1 MYKVVLKATSLAH
14 KIVEKVVV
22 DGDVVVDATLGNG
35 NDSLFLSSLTINGMV
50 YSFEVQKSAVDRFNK
65 IIDEEGIKNIKVIN
79 DGHQNMDL
87 YIDKKVKAIM
97 FNLGYLPGSDKSV
110 TTKSDTTLEAVK
122 KGLKLLVPGGVM
134 TIAVYV
140 GHLEG
145 QREAEDLLK
154 EITELDSKQFS
165 VMNINFINR
174 KNAPFLLVIEKN
186 DSYRE
191 DI

>member
-1 MYKVVLKATSLAH
+1 
-14 KIVEKVVV
+14 
-22 DGDVVVDATLGNG
+22 
-35 NDSLFLSSLTINGMV
+35 
-50 YSFEVQKSAVDRFNK
+50 
-65 IIDEEGIKNIKVIN
+65 
-79 DGHQNMDL
+79 
-87 YIDKKVKAIM
+87 
-97 FNLGYLPGSDKSV
+97 
-110 TTKSDTTLEAVK
+110 
-122 KGLKLLVPGGVM
+122 M

-140 GHLEG
+140 GHEEG

-154 EITELDSKQFS
+154 EITELDSKHFS

>member
-79 DGHQNMDL
+79 NGHQNMDL

-97 FNLGYLPGSDKSV
+97 FNLGYLPGSDKTI
-110 TTKSDTTLEAVK
+110 TTKSDTTLEAVQ

-140 GHLEG
+140 GHEEG

-154 EITELDSKQFS
+154 EITELDSKHFS

>member
-79 DGHQNMDL
+79 NGHQNMDL

-97 FNLGYLPGSDKSV
+97 FNLGYLPGSDKTI
-110 TTKSDTTLEAVK
+110 TTKSYTTLEAVQ

-140 GHLEG
+140 GHEEG

-154 EITELDSKQFS
+154 EITELDSKHFS

>member
-35 NDSLFLSSLTINGMV
+35 NDTLFLSSLTINGMV

-97 FNLGYLPGSDKSV
+97 FNLGYLPGSDKTI
-110 TTKSDTTLEAVK
+110 TTKSDTTLEAVQ

-140 GHLEG
+140 GHEEG

-154 EITELDSKQFS
+154 EITELDSKHFS